1 MVNRSDLSLVTLTV
15 DITSAYLNH
24 NRVAT
29 TELPAVIES
38 IHSALEKAREPT
50 PSTVLPEP
58 AVPIRASIKPDYLV
72 CLEDGRKLKLL
83 KRYLRTQYNLTP
95 DEYRAKWGLPRD
107 YPMVAPSYATH
118 RASLAQ
124 TYGLGRKPTT
134 KADHPA
140 GSPEPH
146 LPLAP
151 SPSST
156 TEAGGA
162 LDATE
167 TSPTPPEQKA
177 LSAPATEVVD
187 H

>member
-1 MVNRSDLSLVTLTV
+1 MVDRSDLSLVTLTV

-29 TELPAVIES
+29 AELPAVIES
-38 IHSALEKAREPT
+38 IHSALEKTREPA
-50 PSTVLPEP
+50 PSAVLPEP
-58 AVPIRASIKPDYLV
+58 AVPIRASIKADYLV

-124 TYGLGRKPTT
+124 MSGLGRKPTT
-134 KADHPA
+134 KADRPA
-140 GSPEPH
+140 EPVEPS

-151 SPSST
+151 PPSNATNAGST
-156 TEAGGA
+156 PGTEPMPPAQEA
-162 LDATE
+162 PSIPMTE
-167 TSPTPPEQKA
+167 LT
-177 LSAPATEVVD
+177 D